1 LKQLILGGVRS
12 GKSRLAEKLALA
24 VNKPVTYIATA
35 TAVDGEMQDRIR
47 LHQKNRPSDW
57 ALVEEPIALAGV
69 IKIHAN
75 PNCCL
80 LIDCLTLWMTN
91 LLCADDETIFRH
103 EIDGFLQELAGA
115 NGDIILVSNETG
127 LGVVP
132 MGELSRRFC
141 DETGI
146 LHQSVAGLC
155 DRVIMVVAGLPQILK
170 GGQIES

>member
-1 LKQLILGGVRS
+1 MKQLILGGVRS

-24 VNKPVTYIATA
+24 INKPVTYIATA
-35 TAVDGEMQDRIR
+35 TAADGEMQDRI
-47 LHQKNRPSDW
+47 LSHQQCRPSDW
-57 ALVEEPIALAGV
+57 DLVEEPVALATV
-69 IKIHAN
+69 IKSHAN
-75 PNCCL
+75 LESCL

-91 LLCADDETIFRH
+91 LLCNDDKTVFH
-103 EIDGFLQELAGA
+103 QEIDHFLQQLAEA

-146 LHQSVAGLC
+146 LHQSVASLC
-155 DRVIMVVAGLPQILK
+155 DRVIMTVAGLPQILK
-170 GGQIES
+170 GDQIEF